1 MRVVHVASG
10 RLFGGIE
17 QMLATLARTSAPA
30 GMQAAFAIAAP
41 GRLEDELAA
50 ANAALLRLG
59 DVRLSRPASLVQG
72 RVRLARLLETSRPD
86 VAVFHAPWAHAIFAP
101 VARRRGVPVVFWQ
114 HDHAAGRGWIERWA
128 RRTPADLVICNSRWT
143 MASASALQPSAPAT
157 VVHPP
162 VPSPSP
168 ATGDRDAIRR
178 ELSTSASDVVL
189 LTASRLEPWKGHRH
203 LVGALAEMAS
213 TPGWTWWIA
222 GGAHRPHEQ
231 AYLESLRAEIGRRGL
246 ESRARFL
253 GERRDVARLMTAADV
268 YCQVNDG
275 PEPFG
280 IVFAEALW
288 SGLPVVAAD
297 IGGTPELVS
306 PGCGRLVPRGDRPAL
321 VAALRELVAD
331 AGLRSGLGAAGPA
344 QAARICGPD
353 VVLPRLAG
361 VLSRF
366 GASAAA

>member
-30 GMQAAFAIAAP
+30 GMEAAFAIAAP
-41 GRLEDELAA
+41 GRLETELAA

-59 DVRLSRPASLVQG
+59 DVRLSRPASIVQG

-101 VARRRGVPVVFWQ
+101 VARRRAVPVVFWQ
-114 HDHAAGRGWIERWA
+114 HDHAAGHGWIERWA
-128 RRTPADLVICNSRWT
+128 RRTPADFVICNSRWT
-143 MASASALQPSAPAT
+143 MTSASALQPSAPAT

-162 VPSPSP
+162 VPIPNQP
-168 ATGDRDAIRR
+168 AGDRAAIRS
-178 ELSTSASDVVL
+178 ELSTPAADVVL
-189 LTASRLEPWKGHRH
+189 LTASRLEPWKGHRN
-203 LVGALAEMAS
+203 LVAALGEMAS

-231 AYLESLRAEIGRRGL
+231 AYLESLRDEVARRGL
-246 ESRARFL
+246 EPRVRFL
-253 GERRDVARLMTAADV
+253 GERRDVARLMAAADV

-306 PGCGRLVPRGDRPAL
+306 PDCGRLVARGDRGAL
-321 VAALRELVAD
+321 ADVLREIVAD
-331 AGLRSGLGAAGPA
+331 AGLRSRLGAAGPA
-344 QAARICGPD
+344 QAARLCAPD
-353 VVLPRLAG
+353 IVLPRLTE

-366 GASAAA
+366 EASAAA